1 MMGNVRYDATLGNGR
16 HIVTMGNVRYDAT
29 LGNGRHIEIAPH
41 RGDSGWE
48 SSYYTGF
55 KPWLKLPKHFL
66 QTVR

>member
-55 KPWLKLPKHFL
+55 KP
-66 QTVR
+66 